1 MNSSGIA
8 VDKQRDISNG
18 ELADTMKNG
27 EGTGVEGERG
37 LAVFRVVG
45 GVFRGGPVDKCLV
58 SRVGR

>member
-1 MNSSGIA
+1 M
-8 VDKQRDISNG
+8 DKQRDISNG

-37 LAVFRVVG
+37 HVVFTVVG
-45 GVFRGGPVDKCLV
+45 GVFRGGPVEKCLV